1 MEMKGRKILVVI
13 AHPDDE
19 TLGCGGTISRWVRE
33 GATCKVVLPLQ
44 RGDVRG
50 LAHQAELAEH
60 FAHACEILNAEA
72 LMLDTGLVDL
82 TADQHVEQIHAA
94 LLPHIEWSDMVL
106 THWPHDVHQ
115 AHRAVSRAVEIGT
128 RPFRRRRSVAFFE
141 TATSTDQAYDTSFSP
156 NMFVLLEEEDAQRKV
171 AAMNAYPTEQAFGR
185 QADDLLVRLKS
196 RGLQIGAPYAEA
208 FMLARHFM

>member
-19 TLGCGGTISRWVRE
+19 TLGCGGTISRWARE

-44 RGDVRG
+44 RGDARG

-72 LMLDTGLVDL
+72 LMLNTGLVDL

-106 THWPHDVHQ
+106 TH
-115 AHRAVSRAVEIGT
+115 
-128 RPFRRRRSVAFFE
+128 
-141 TATSTDQAYDTSFSP
+141 
-156 NMFVLLEEEDAQRKV
+156 
-171 AAMNAYPTEQAFGR
+171 
-185 QADDLLVRLKS
+185 
-196 RGLQIGAPYAEA
+196 
-208 FMLARHFM
+208 